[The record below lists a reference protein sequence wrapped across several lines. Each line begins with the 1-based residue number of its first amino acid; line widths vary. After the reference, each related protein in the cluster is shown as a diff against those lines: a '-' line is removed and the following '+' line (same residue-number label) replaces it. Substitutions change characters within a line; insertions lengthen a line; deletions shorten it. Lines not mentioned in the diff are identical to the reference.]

1 MTPLGAIWPFRVY
14 LIPML
19 RPTLLP
25 LVLALAFASASA
37 RAQQQPENSPCLV
50 PDSVAI
56 RGNARVS
63 LSTIQG
69 DIGIS
74 RGDTLNFRVLQRAIR
89 NLFATGQF
97 SDVQSACAVDRSSGR
112 ATVVFT
118 VTERPVLGGF
128 SVKGTDV
135 VSEGSVRDRITLE
148 SGQPLDPAALT
159 TSVQRIDSLYESKG
173 YYLARVRPETTV
185 VNDTTHIT
193 FDIEEG
199 RRLAISGVEIK
210 GDTNVRE
217 GAIVGAMKTKPEGF
231 WFWRKGEF
239 DEEKFNA
246 DLGERIPKV
255 YHERGFIDFQVTQD
269 TMLVDRESGKAM
281 LQIGVREGQKYR
293 VGTFDVIGN
302 RHFPTDAI
310 ERYFPFGQSSP
321 SITERVKGLFG
332 GSDHD
337 DNVFDQEKWQT
348 ATQQLQTAYSN
359 EGYIYVQ
366 IRPVIERTISPV
378 DSTPVVNL
386 RWEINEGTPA
396 IINRIDIAGND
407 YTSETCIRDA
417 LVILPGDVFSQDRLI
432 QSYQNIQNLGFF
444 ESPLPAPDTR
454 QANDKGDVDVIFH
467 LKEKRTGSV
476 NFGASVGEGTGVG
489 GFIGLD
495 QPNLFGKCKRASL
508 QWQFGRYI
516 NDFQLSYTD
525 PAIKMSWISGT
536 VTAYHTQSRYIIADL
551 GRSTSTGGSLQLG
564 IPILNPL
571 HRTRLFLSYGA
582 EAAKFSGGIANR
594 DTTIDTSNRFRS
606 MLGAT
611 VTHDS
616 RYDMPFASSGSMQT
630 FTAQFNGGPLGGSTE
645 FQRYTTEMRNYSTL
659 AQFGGGEPGSAP
671 MKLVLGLTARAG
683 ALFGDAGPFFFSQK
697 FAMGGTQYGEQLR
710 GYDEFS
716 VTPLGYVP
724 ETNQNASL
732 NSFGNAFFSATAELG
747 IRFNQMLYADL
758 FYDAG
763 NVYSNPRDFD
773 PTRLFRGAGIGVAI
787 VTPLGPLGLDWAYG
801 FDRVDELGRKDPK
814 WQLHFKL
821 GQLF

>member
-1 MTPLGAIWPFRVY
+1 
-14 LIPML
+14 ML

-25 LVLALAFASASA
+25 LALALALASTSA
-37 RAQQQPENSPCLV
+37 RAQQQSASSPCAV
-50 PDSVAI
+50 PDSVVI
-56 RGNARVS
+56 RGNARVP
-63 LSTIQG
+63 LATILG

-74 RGDTLNFRVLQRAIR
+74 PGDTLNFRVLQRAIQ

-97 SDVQSACAVDRSSGR
+97 SDVQSSCAVDRSSGH
-112 ATVVFT
+112 ATVIFSV
-118 VTERPVLGGF
+118 VERPILGSY
-128 SVKGTDV
+128 SVKGTNV
-135 VSEGSVRDRITLE
+135 VSEGSVRDRISLE
-148 SGQPLDPAALT
+148 AGHPLDPAALT
-159 TSVQRIDSLYESKG
+159 TSIQKIDSLYESKG

-199 RRLAISGVEIK
+199 RRVAIAGVDIQ
-210 GDTNVRE
+210 GDKQVGE
-217 GAIVGAMKTKPEGF
+217 GTIVGAMKTKPEGF

-239 DEEKFNA
+239 DEDKFTA

-255 YHERGFIDFQVTQD
+255 YHEKGYIDFQVTRD
-269 TMLVDRESGKAM
+269 TMLVDHETGKAM

-302 RHFPTDAI
+302 RHFSTEAI
-310 ERYFPFGQSSP
+310 DRYFPFGQTSP

-332 GSDHD
+332 GGPDND
-337 DNVFDQEKWQT
+337 DNAFDQAKWET
-348 ATQQLQTAYSN
+348 ATEQLRTAYAN
-359 EGYIYVQ
+359 EGYIYTQ
-366 IRPVIERTISPV
+366 IRPVVERTVSPT

-407 YTSETCIRDA
+407 YTSETCIRNA

-454 QANDKGDVDVIFH
+454 PANEKGDVDVIFH
-467 LKEKRTGSV
+467 LTEKRTGSV

-525 PAIKMSWISGT
+525 PAIRMSWVSGT

-551 GRSTSTGGSLQLG
+551 GRSTSTGGSIQLG
-564 IPILNPL
+564 FPVLNPL
-571 HRTRLFLSYGA
+571 YRTRLFLSYGA

-594 DTTIDTSNRFRS
+594 DTTIDTNNRFRS

-611 VTHDS
+611 ITHDS
-616 RYDMPFASSGSMQT
+616 RVDMPFASAGSMQT

-645 FQRYTTEMRNYSTL
+645 FQRYTTEMRNYNTL
-659 AQFGGGEPGSAP
+659 AQFGGGGTGGSAP
-671 MKLVLGLTARAG
+671 MKLIFGLTARAG

-716 VTPLGYVP
+716 ITPQGYVP
-724 ETNQNASL
+724 ETNQNAALS
-732 NSFGNAFFSATAELG
+732 SFGNAFFSATAELG

-773 PTRLFRGAGIGVAI
+773 PTRLFRGAGIGVSI

-801 FDRVDELGRKDPK
+801 FDRVDELGNKDPK

>member
-1 MTPLGAIWPFRVY
+1 
-14 LIPML
+14 ML

-25 LVLALAFASASA
+25 LALALALASASA
-37 RAQQQPENSPCLV
+37 RAQQQSESPCTV
-50 PDSVAI
+50 PDSVVV
-56 RGNARVS
+56 RGNERVP
-63 LSTIQG
+63 LSTIEG
-69 DIGIS
+69 DIGIAK
-74 RGDTLNFRVLQRAIR
+74 GDTLNFRVLQRAIR

-97 SDVQSACAVDRSSGR
+97 SDVQSTCAVDRATGQ
-112 ATVVFT
+112 ATVIFT
-118 VTERPVLGGF
+118 VKERPILGSY
-128 SVKGTDV
+128 SVKGTNV
-135 VSEGSVRDRITLE
+135 VSEGSVKDKINLE
-148 SGQPLDPAALT
+148 AGQPLDPAALT
-159 TSVQRIDSLYESKG
+159 TSIQRIDSLYESKG

-199 RRLAISGVEIK
+199 RRLAVSGV
-210 GDTNVRE
+210 D
-217 GAIVGAMKTKPEGF
+217 IVGDKQVGEGTIVDAMKTKPEGF

-239 DEEKFNA
+239 DEDKFTA

-255 YHERGFIDFQVTQD
+255 YHEKGFIDFQITRD
-269 TMLVDRESGKAM
+269 TMLVDRETGKAM
-281 LQIGVREGQKYR
+281 LQVGVREGEKYR

-310 ERYFPFGQSSP
+310 ERYFPFRQTSP

-332 GSDHD
+332 GGSDNG
-337 DNVFDQEKWQT
+337 DNVFDQAKWEA
-348 ATQQLQTAYSN
+348 ATQSLQTAYAN
-359 EGYIYVQ
+359 EGYIYAQ
-366 IRPVIERTISPV
+366 IRPVVERTISPV

-386 RWEINEGTPA
+386 RWEIDEKTPA
-396 IINRIDIAGND
+396 TINRIDIAGND

-432 QSYQNIQNLGFF
+432 RSYQNIQNLGFF
-444 ESPLPAPDTR
+444 ESPLPPPDTR
-454 QANDKGDVDVIFH
+454 PANDKGDVAVIFH

-495 QPNLFGKCKRASL
+495 QPNLFGRCKRASL
-508 QWQFGRYI
+508 QWQFVRYI

-525 PAIKMSWISGT
+525 PAIRMSRTTGT

-551 GRSTSTGGSLQLG
+551 GRSTSTGGSIQLG
-564 IPILNPL
+564 FPVFNSYF
-571 HRTRLFLSYGA
+571 TRLFVSYGA

-594 DTTIDTSNRFRS
+594 DTTIDTNNRFRS
-606 MLGAT
+606 MLGT
-611 VTHDS
+611 TITHDN
-616 RYDMPFASSGSMQT
+616 RIDMPFASAGSMQT
-630 FTAQFNGGPLGGSTE
+630 FTAQFNGGPLGGSTN
-645 FQRYTTEMRNYSTL
+645 FQRYTAEMRNYSTL

-671 MKLVLGLTARAG
+671 MKLIFGLTARAG

-716 VTPLGYVP
+716 ITPQGYVP

-732 NSFGNAFFSATAELG
+732 SSFGNAFFSATAELG

-763 NVYSNPRDFD
+763 NVYQNPRDFD
-773 PTRLFRGAGIGVAI
+773 PTRLFRGAGIGVSI

>member
-1 MTPLGAIWPFRVY
+1 
-14 LIPML
+14 ML

-25 LVLALAFASASA
+25 LALALALASASA
-37 RAQQQPENSPCLV
+37 RAQQQSESPCTV
-50 PDSVAI
+50 PDSLIV
-56 RGNARVS
+56 RGNERVP
-63 LSTIQG
+63 LATIQG

-97 SDVQSACAVDRSSGR
+97 SDVQSTCAVDRSTGR
-112 ATVVFT
+112 ATVIFT
-118 VTERPVLGGF
+118 VKERPILGSY
-128 SVKGTDV
+128 SVKGTNV
-135 VSEGSVRDRITLE
+135 VSEGSVKDKISLDP
-148 SGQPLDPAALT
+148 GQPLDPAALT
-159 TSVQRIDSLYESKG
+159 ASIQRIDSLYESKG

-199 RRLAISGVEIK
+199 RRLAISGVDIE
-210 GDTNVRE
+210 GDKQVGE
-217 GAIVGAMKTKPEGF
+217 GTIVDAMKTKPEGF

-239 DEEKFNA
+239 DEDKFTA

-255 YHERGFIDFQVTQD
+255 YHEKGFIDFQVTRD
-269 TMLVDRESGKAM
+269 TMLVDRETGKAM
-281 LQIGVREGQKYR
+281 LRIGVREGEKYR

-310 ERYFPFGQSSP
+310 ERYFPFRQTSP
-321 SITERVKGLFG
+321 SITDRVKGLFG
-332 GSDHD
+332 GGSDNGE
-337 DNVFDQEKWQT
+337 NVFDQEKWET
-348 ATQQLQTAYSN
+348 ATQSLQTAYAN
-359 EGYIYVQ
+359 EGYIYAQ
-366 IRPVIERTISPV
+366 IRPVVERTISPV

-386 RWEINEGTPA
+386 RWEIDEKTPA
-396 IINRIDIAGND
+396 TINRIDIAGND

-432 QSYQNIQNLGFF
+432 RSYQNIQNLGFF
-444 ESPLPAPDTR
+444 ESPLPPPDTR
-454 QANDKGDVDVIFH
+454 PANDKGDVDVIFH

-495 QPNLFGKCKRASL
+495 QPNLFGRCKRASL

-525 PAIKMSWISGT
+525 PAIRMSRTTGT

-551 GRSTSTGGSLQLG
+551 GRSTSTGGSLQFG
-564 IPILNPL
+564 FPVFNSYF
-571 HRTRLFLSYGA
+571 TRLFVSYGA

-594 DTTIDTSNRFRS
+594 DTTIDTNNRFRS
-606 MLGAT
+606 MLGT
-611 VTHDS
+611 TITHDN
-616 RYDMPFASSGSMQT
+616 RIDMPFASAGSMQT
-630 FTAQFNGGPLGGSTE
+630 FTAQFNGGPLGGSTN
-645 FQRYTTEMRNYSTL
+645 FQRYTAEMRNYSTL

-671 MKLVLGLTARAG
+671 MKLVFGLTARAG

-716 VTPLGYVP
+716 ITPQGYVP

-732 NSFGNAFFSATAELG
+732 GSFGNAFFSATAELG
-747 IRFNQMLYADL
+747 VRFNQMLYADL

>member
-1 MTPLGAIWPFRVY
+1 
-14 LIPML
+14 ML

-25 LVLALAFASASA
+25 LALALALASASA
-37 RAQQQPENSPCLV
+37 RAQQQSEDSPCTV
-50 PDSVAI
+50 PDSVVV
-56 RGNARVS
+56 RGNHRVP
-63 LSTIQG
+63 LATILG

-74 RGDTLNFRVLQRAIR
+74 KGDTLNFRVLQRAIR
-89 NLFATGQF
+89 NLFETGQF
-97 SDVQSACAVDRSSGR
+97 SDVQSSCAVDR
-112 ATVVFT
+112 ATGHASVVFT
-118 VTERPVLGGF
+118 VTERPILGSY

-135 VSEGSVRDRITLE
+135 VSEGSVKDKISLE
-148 SGQPLDPAALT
+148 TGQPLDPAELT
-159 TSVQRIDSLYESKG
+159 SSIQRIDSLYESKG

-185 VNDTTHIT
+185 VNDTTRIT

-199 RRLAISGVEIK
+199 RRLAVSGVDVQ
-210 GDTNVRE
+210 GDKQVGE
-217 GAIVGAMKTKPEGF
+217 GAIVDAMKTKPEGF

-239 DEEKFNA
+239 DEDKFTA

-255 YHERGFIDFQVTQD
+255 YHQKGFIDFQVTHD
-269 TMLVDRESGKAM
+269 TMLVDRETGKAM
-281 LQIGVREGQKYR
+281 LQISVREGEKYR

-302 RHFPTDAI
+302 RHFSTEAI
-310 ERYFPFGQSSP
+310 ERYFPFKQSTP

-332 GSDHD
+332 GGSDD
-337 DNVFDQEKWQT
+337 GRENVFDEAKWET
-348 ATQQLQTAYSN
+348 ATQQLQTAYAN
-359 EGYIYVQ
+359 EGYIYAQ
-366 IRPVIERTISPV
+366 IRPVVERTISPV

-396 IINRIDIAGND
+396 TINRIVIAGND

-417 LVILPGDVFSQDRLI
+417 LVILPGDVFSQDRVI
-432 QSYQNIQNLGFF
+432 RSYQNIQNLGFF
-444 ESPLPAPDTR
+444 ESPLPPPETP
-454 QANDKGDVDVIFH
+454 QANDKGDVDLVFH
-467 LKEKRTGSV
+467 VKEKRTGSV

-525 PAIKMSWISGT
+525 PAILMSRTTGT

-551 GRSTSTGGSLQLG
+551 GRSTSTGGSLQFG
-564 IPILNPL
+564 FPL
-571 HRTRLFLSYGA
+571 FRSYFTRLFVSYGA

-594 DTTIDTSNRFRS
+594 DTTIDTNNRFRS
-606 MLGAT
+606 MLGT
-611 VTHDS
+611 TITHDN
-616 RYDMPFASSGSMQT
+616 RIDMPFPSAGSMQT
-630 FTAQFNGGPLGGSTE
+630 FTAQFNGGPLGGSTD
-645 FQRYTTEMRNYSTL
+645 FQRYTAEMRNYSTL

-671 MKLVLGLTARAG
+671 MKLVFGVTARAG

-716 VTPLGYVP
+716 ITPQGYVP

-747 IRFNQMLYADL
+747 MRFNQMLYADL

-773 PTRLFRGAGIGVAI
+773 PTRLFRGAGIGVSI

-801 FDRVDELGRKDPK
+801 FDRVDQLGRKDPK

>member
-1 MTPLGAIWPFRVY
+1 MS
-14 LIPML
+14 

-25 LVLALAFASASA
+25 LALALALASASA
-37 RAQQQPENSPCLV
+37 RAQQQSTSGPCTV
-50 PDSVAI
+50 PDSVVI
-56 RGNARVS
+56 RGNERVQQS
-63 LSTIQG
+63 AILG

-74 RGDTLNFRVLQRAIR
+74 PGDTLNFRVLQRAIR

-97 SDVQSACAVDRSSGR
+97 SDVQSSCSVDRTTGH
-112 ATVVFT
+112 AAVVFT
-118 VTERPVLGGF
+118 VTERPILGGY
-128 SVKGTDV
+128 SVKGTNV
-135 VSEGSVRDRITLE
+135 VSEGSVRDRISLTA
-148 SGQPLDPAALT
+148 GQPLDPAALT
-159 TSVQRIDSLYESKG
+159 TSIQKIDSLYESKG

-193 FDIEEG
+193 FDIDEG
-199 RRLAISGVEIK
+199 RRLAISGVDIE
-210 GDTNVRE
+210 GDKQVGE
-217 GAIVGAMKTKPEGF
+217 GAIVDAMKTKPEGF

-239 DEEKFNA
+239 DEDKFTA
-246 DLGERIPKV
+246 DLGDRIPKV
-255 YHERGFIDFQVTQD
+255 YHQKGFIDFQITRD
-269 TMLVDRESGKAM
+269 TMLVDRETGKAM

-293 VGTFDVIGN
+293 IGTFDVIGN
-302 RHFPTDAI
+302 RHFSTDAI
-310 ERYFPFGQSSP
+310 ERYFPFRPSSP
-321 SITERVKGLFG
+321 SITEKVMGLFG
-332 GSDHD
+332 GGPD
-337 DNVFDQEKWQT
+337 DGGSAFDEEKWQT
-348 ATQQLQTAYSN
+348 ATQQLQTAYAN
-359 EGYIYVQ
+359 EGYIYAQ
-366 IRPVIERTISPV
+366 IRPVVERTVSPV

-432 QSYQNIQNLGFF
+432 RSYQNIQNLGFF
-444 ESPLPAPDTR
+444 ESPLPPPDTR

-525 PAIKMSWISGT
+525 PAIKMSWITGT

-551 GRSTSTGGSLQLG
+551 GRSTSTGGSLQFGFPLF
-564 IPILNPL
+564 NPYM
-571 HRTRLFLSYGA
+571 RTRLFVSYGA

-594 DTTIDTSNRFRS
+594 DTTIDTNNRFRS
-606 MLGAT
+606 MLGT
-611 VTHDS
+611 TITHDS
-616 RYDMPFASSGSMQT
+616 RIDMPFASAGSMQT

-716 VTPLGYVP
+716 ITPQGYVP

-732 NSFGNAFFSATAELG
+732 GSFGNAFFSATAELG
-747 IRFNQMLYADL
+747 VRFNQMLYADL

-773 PTRLFRGAGIGVAI
+773 PTRLFRGAGIGVSI

-801 FDRVDELGRKDPK
+801 FDRVDALGNKDPK

>member
-1 MTPLGAIWPFRVY
+1 
-14 LIPML
+14 ML

-25 LVLALAFASASA
+25 LALALALASASA
-37 RAQQQPENSPCLV
+37 RAQQQSGSSPCTV

-56 RGNARVS
+56 HGNERVP
-63 LSTIQG
+63 LSTILG
-69 DIGIS
+69 DIGITT
-74 RGDTLNFRVLQRAIR
+74 GDTLNFRVLQRAIR

-97 SDVQSACAVDRSSGR
+97 SDVQSSCAVDRATGR
-112 ATVVFT
+112 STVVFT
-118 VTERPVLGGF
+118 VTERPILGSY

-135 VSEGSVRDRITLE
+135 VSEGSVHDKISLE
-148 SGQPLDPAALT
+148 PGQPLDPAALT

-199 RRLAISGVEIK
+199 RRLAISGVEIT
-210 GDTNVRE
+210 GDKQVGE
-217 GAIVGAMKTKPEGF
+217 GTIVGAMKTKPEGF

-239 DEEKFNA
+239 DEDKFTA

-255 YHERGFIDFQVTQD
+255 YHEKGFIDFQITHD
-269 TMLVDRESGKAM
+269 TMLVDRASGKAM
-281 LQIGVREGQKYR
+281 LQIGVREGEKYR

-310 ERYFPFGQSSP
+310 ERYFPFRPSSP
-321 SITERVKGLFG
+321 SITDKVMGLFG
-332 GSDHD
+332 GGSDAD
-337 DNVFDQEKWQT
+337 GNVFDQERWDA
-348 ATQQLQTAYSN
+348 ATQQLQTAYAN
-359 EGYIYVQ
+359 EGYIYAQ
-366 IRPVIERTISPV
+366 IRPVVERTVSPV

-386 RWEINEGTPA
+386 RWEINEGSPA

-432 QSYQNIQNLGFF
+432 RSYQNIQNMGFF
-444 ESPLPAPDTR
+444 ESPLPPPDTR
-454 QANDKGDVDVIFH
+454 PANDKGDVDVIFH

-495 QPNLFGKCKRASL
+495 QPNLFGRCKRASL

-525 PAIKMSWISGT
+525 PAIRMSRTTGT

-564 IPILNPL
+564 FPVFNSYF
-571 HRTRLFLSYGA
+571 TRLFVSYGA

-594 DTTIDTSNRFRS
+594 DTTIDTNNRFRS
-606 MLGAT
+606 MLGT
-611 VTHDS
+611 TITHDN
-616 RYDMPFASSGSMQT
+616 RIDMPFASAGSMQT

-659 AQFGGGEPGSAP
+659 AQFGGGEPGKAP
-671 MKLVLGLTARAG
+671 MKLVFGLTARAG

-716 VTPLGYVP
+716 ITPLGYVP

-732 NSFGNAFFSATAELG
+732 SSFGNAFFSATAELG

-763 NVYSNPRDFD
+763 NVYANPRDFD

-801 FDRVDELGRKDPK
+801 FDRVDALGRKDPK